1 MFLLGVD
8 LQHGGLPVSAEAVE
22 KAIELNGEAVAMN
35 LAAFRWGRRAAH
47 DPATVREMVAAG
59 QGPRAAGPSR
69 SLDEM
74 VAKRAAFLTGYQ
86 NAAYARQYQE
96 RIARLRAAE
105 TNAVPGS
112 TAVTEAAARY
122 LFKLMAI
129 KDEYEVAR
137 LYTDGSF
144 ARQLGAQFES
154 YDRLEFHL
162 APPILGRKGND
173 GKARKSNFGPWM
185 TTGFRMLAALK
196 GLRGGVLDVFG
207 YTHERRM
214 ERRLLADYRADL
226 DLIEAKLG
234 SSPVEALVA
243 LASVPELVRGYGH
256 VKAAAAEKAGGERRR
271 LIERVNDVRQGVH
284 LEAAE

>member
-1 MFLLGVD
+1 M
-8 LQHGGLPVSAEAVE
+8 
-22 KAIELNGEAVAMN
+22 
-35 LAAFRWGRRAAH
+35 
-47 DPATVREMVAAG
+47 
-59 QGPRAAGPSR
+59 
-69 SLDEM
+69 
-74 VAKRAAFLTGYQ
+74 
-86 NAAYARQYQE
+86 
-96 RIARLRAAE
+96 
-105 TNAVPGS
+105 
-112 TAVTEAAARY
+112 
-122 LFKLMAI
+122 
-129 KDEYEVAR
+129 AR

-154 YDRLEFHL
+154 YDKLEFHL

-173 GKARKSNFGPWM
+173 GKPRKSNFGPWM
-185 TTGFRMLAALK
+185 MTGFRMLAALK

-234 SSPVEALVA
+234 SAPVEALVA
-243 LASVPELVRGYGH
+243 LASVPELIRGYGH
-256 VKAAAAEKAGGERRR
+256 VKAAAAEKAGGERQR